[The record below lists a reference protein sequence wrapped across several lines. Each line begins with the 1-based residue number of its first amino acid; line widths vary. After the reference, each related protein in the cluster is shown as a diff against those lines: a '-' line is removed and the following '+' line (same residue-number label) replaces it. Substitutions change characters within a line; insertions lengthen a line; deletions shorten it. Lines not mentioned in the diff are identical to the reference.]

1 MRIPRR
7 EGPLVAI
14 AASTR
19 DRGALLVLAF
29 AVAGAL
35 IALYLTVAHYSGA
48 ALVCTQTA
56 GIDCNAV
63 TTSSYS
69 LVPGTGIPI
78 SLAGL
83 AWSVVAGMLAL
94 VSAAWSRP
102 ALVAWAVAGTL
113 VALYLVNAELTVIHA
128 ICEWCTALHLLIL
141 ATLVVAMVR
150 MREA

>member
-1 MRIPRR
+1 MRIARR
-7 EGPLVAI
+7 EGAVVAI
-14 AASTR
+14 AAPAR
-19 DRGALLVLAF
+19 DREALLILAF

-35 IALYLTVAHYSGA
+35 IALYLTIAHYSGA

-83 AWSVVAGMLAL
+83 AWSVVSGVLAL
-94 VSAAWSRP
+94 MTAAWSRP
-102 ALVAWAVAGTL
+102 ALLAWAVAGTL
-113 VALYLVNAELTVIHA
+113 VVLYLVNAEITVIHA
-128 ICEWCTALHLLIL
+128 ICEWCTALHALIL